1 MTHNRLL
8 GFIINNLHHKSGFSH
23 KSFPLLTIHMAM
35 ETSVH
40 VRIYVTTHASVQCAW
55 VLAPLR
61 KVGGNFRC
69 TWMGIPVVKRRLRR
83 HLSRNRRIDV
93 QNSHHAIRYQ
103 RHTRKRYIIKWRFM
117 VGGGWRSSR
126 NDIELLML
134 RRNDAQLRWR
144 TVAVTHGGSG
154 SGSGS
159 RSGSHSD
166 AHCSDAQ
173 WQWRHNCSEA
183 QLQWR
188 AIAVTCIYTNAVT
201 NRCMDAQMHITANV
215 IGSSGLFYQG
225 YLCSFLSIGHQRA
238 RSYRT
243 SENLCLFAHLSVH
256 PSICIRIYF
265 FMTVFSLA
273 LDGA

>member
-1 MTHNRLL
+1 MTHNRSL
-8 GFIINNLHHKSGFSH
+8 GFIINNLNHKSGFSH

-83 HLSRNRRIDV
+83 RLRRRNRRIDV

-144 TVAVTHGGSG
+144 TVAVTHSCSG
-154 SGSGS
+154 DTIAV
-159 RSGSHSD
+159 RHSD
-166 AHCSDAQ
+166 SG
-173 WQWRHNCSEA
+173 A
-183 QLQWR
+183 QLRWH
-188 AIAVTCIYTNAVT
+188 AYT
-201 NRCMDAQMHITANV
+201 QM
-215 IGSSGLFYQG
+215 Q
-225 YLCSFLSIGHQRA
+225 
-238 RSYRT
+238 
-243 SENLCLFAHLSVH
+243 
-256 PSICIRIYF
+256 
-265 FMTVFSLA
+265 
-273 LDGA
+273 